1 MGLRTEAGQEV
12 LVFTWSTRARE
23 GQGSEAAA
31 QRPHSEE
38 SPGVIYLKGDVL
50 YLHLPKLSQSMSNCV
65 FVLQASEVYF
75 PKV

>member
-1 MGLRTEAGQEV
+1 MVTELRHREEARSQRGLRTEAGHEV

-38 SPGVIYLKGDVL
+38 SPCVIYLKGDVL
-50 YLHLPKLSQSMSNCV
+50 Y
-65 FVLQASEVYF
+65 
-75 PKV
+75 